1 MFEQTITVWSR
12 AADETYTRNTIPDV
26 YWEDNRGAQL
36 RKTGT
41 SDANGIVCI
50 IPLKSTPDGF
60 SIKPHDF
67 IMQGESALEPKTAKE
82 LLAAGAVLVSAADYL
97 PFGGLAHW
105 EVTGK

>member
-12 AADETYTRNTIPDV
+12 AANEIYTRKIIHNV

-41 SDANGIVCI
+41 SDANGIICI
-50 IPLKSTPDGF
+50 IPLKSAPDGF

-67 IMQGESALEPKTAKE
+67 IMQGESTLEPKTAKE
-82 LLAAGAVLVSAADYL
+82 LLAAGAILVSAADCL
-97 PFGGLAHW
+97 LFGGLPHW